1 MKSNTK
7 NLMIIA
13 FVTLQTLSVQSQK
26 ISYGIKVGADLTNM
40 HLLNVPQP
48 GYESM
53 YSPLLSYNLNGYV
66 SYKGDFFIGLSVEP
80 GIIRK
85 GGVQLFDYMNS
96 QYQPVEKQVIA
107 SITSIQLPV
116 LIDFH
121 INDRL
126 YFSSGIEIEKR
137 ISQKAIMT
145 DKATT
150 KHLFAG
156 SYPLYVTRGT
166 GMNTIG
172 DDIIPDSNY
181 PSIYCSFL
189 VGIQYKINKRFDIGC
204 RLGTNIKDLYVITW
218 RDEFGDPMAASY
230 IYSTYTQLSLKV
242 RL

>member
-1 MKSNTK
+1 MKNNTR
-7 NLMIIA
+7 NLIIIA
-13 FVTLQTLSVQSQK
+13 LVSLQTFSVQSQK

-40 HLLNVPQP
+40 YLIDVPRL
-48 GYESM
+48 GSENM
-53 YSPLLSYNLNGYV
+53 YSPLLSYNLNGFV
-66 SYKGDFFIGLSVEP
+66 SYKGDLFIGLSVEP

-96 QYQPVEKQVIA
+96 EFLPVNKQVIA

-126 YFSSGIEIEKR
+126 YFTSGIEFEKR

-150 KHLFAG
+150 QHVFAG

-166 GMNTIG
+166 GMNAIG
-172 DDIIPDSNY
+172 DDIIPDNNY
-181 PSIYCSFL
+181 PSIYYSFI

-204 RLGTNIKDLYVITW
+204 RLGTNIKDLYSITW
-218 RDEFGDPMAASY
+218 RDEFGEVMAVSY
-230 IYSTYTQLSLKV
+230 LYSAYTQLSLKI